1 VSYQLLDASARFG
14 VQRQLFAMRVDE
26 DVGIER
32 DHLGSSW
39 TREVGAFAQRHRS
52 IFPRV

>member
-1 VSYQLLDASARFG
+1 LLDASARFG

-39 TREVGAFAQRHRS
+39 TERS
-52 IFPRV
+52 VRSPSVTARSSRGV